1 MKKILSILFCVLFI
15 FSALAV
21 SVSASATDSA
31 IAFDDTSVEEDLSTI
46 YYNVNL
52 VFPSNPL
59 LEDLYLINLTEY
71 GYDATEGVGKDYAL
85 YLYLYNPSGKFV
97 TSGLNMVQFATSWK
111 VDSRGNLVGSNYKK
125 YSLTLL
131 DENDDNTLLKFRV
144 NDADEKI
151 FLKTKDGKRRYDIS
165 GIELAH
171 SNYEFEEY
179 SVGYSYV
186 FSGYMKG
193 YSNGSIDKSTLYCQR
208 DSFFTLEL
216 DVHQVSYLTGDSA
229 KGPGYSNQI
238 NSVYFSIPADI
249 EKKHGSLYDIKYEYY
264 HYFLN
269 PIVVTDN
276 QESFDIL
283 LADRGKLVD
292 SKSWP
297 YAIYNAERSTSL
309 SGIVDFEMKFSYGK
323 QYKDIFLSRYYWY
336 DSCKI
341 LDCLTTVF
349 YKSDLE
355 KDSEGLLLAT
365 AEELLQYMQD
375 YNLSYHTGTVLNKY
389 SADLFDLEKSKGYFC
404 NTVNVDEV
412 FSLSSYDDAYGNSL
426 QRLLDYGFFYT
437 GADHDVSI
445 VDAKYIEEVTRSK
458 LNASDFEKSMLMQE
472 YYKDDLCAYY
482 DAALLKGEKTYVL
495 RYAFSDNY
503 FSADLGS
510 DDISGDF
517 LMAEGNAYLNFD
529 IIQMT
534 FKNSD
539 GVATVIP
546 VSSAPSDGVFDV
558 IDTTPNKDTFGEW
571 WGEIW
576 KVLRIILLV
585 IGILILIFLCLNLIP
600 PVNDFFRSLFKRDDK
615 PKPTQDPPAHKKTRS
630 VSQSNSSRTRNR
642 SRTSSSAF
650 KHKNNYRRKKK

>member
-21 SVSASATDSA
+21 SVSASATDLA

-46 YYNVNL
+46 YYNVDL

-59 LEDLYLINLTEY
+59 LEDLYLINVTEY
-71 GYDATEGVGKDYAL
+71 GYDESNGAGKDYAL

-111 VDSRGNLVGSNYKK
+111 VDSRGNLVGFNYKK

-131 DENDDNTLLKFRV
+131 DESDDNTLLKFRV
-144 NDADEKI
+144 NDAGEKI

-171 SNYEFEEY
+171 SNYEFAEY

-208 DSFFTLEL
+208 NSFFTLEL

-264 HYFLN
+264 HCFLN
-269 PIVVTDN
+269 PIIVTDN
-276 QESFDIL
+276 EESYQTL
-283 LADRGKLVD
+283 MSDRGKITD
-292 SKSWP
+292 SSWDYNITSSYYNP
-297 YAIYNAERSTSL
+297 YTSYPTVC
-309 SGIVDFEMKFSYGK
+309 VDFLYGK
-323 QYKDIFLSRYYWY
+323 RWKSNLLCGYSYKNCQYLNP
-336 DSCKI
+336 
-341 LDCLTTVF
+341 LTMVF
-349 YKSDLE
+349 YNPDLD
-355 KDSEGLLLAT
+355 KDSEGAVLVKD
-365 AEELLQYMQD
+365 EDLLQYMREYD
-375 YNLSYHTGTVLNKY
+375 LSYYFGTLLNY
-389 SADLFDLEKSKGYFC
+389 SADLFNLSKSKGYFC
-404 NTVNVDEV
+404 NTVNVDEM

-426 QRLLDYGFFYT
+426 KRLWDYGFFYT
-437 GADHDVSI
+437 GEDHDVSI
-445 VDAKYIEEVTRSK
+445 IDAKYIEEVTESK
-458 LNASDFEKSMLMQE
+458 LVSSNFEQSLLIQDR
-472 YYKDDLCAYY
+472 YKTDLLEFYNSS
-482 DAALLKGEKTYVL
+482 LLKGEKTYIL
-495 RYAFSDNY
+495 RYAFADNY
-503 FSADLGS
+503 FSRDLEGEG
-510 DDISGDF
+510 IEGDF

-585 IGILILIFLCLNLIP
+585 IGILVLTFLCLNLIP
-600 PVNDFFRSLFKRDDK
+600 SVNDFFRSLFKREAKSK
-615 PKPTQDPPAHKKTRS
+615 PALDQIPFKKKTS
-630 VSQSNSSRTRNR
+630 IKQGK
-642 SRTSSSAF
+642 SSSSGKRNDNA
-650 KHKNNYRRKKK
+650 RGKKR

>member
-21 SVSASATDSA
+21 SVSASATNSA
-31 IAFDDTSVEEDLSTI
+31 TVFDETSVEEDLSTI
-46 YYNVNL
+46 YYNL
-52 VFPSNPL
+52 DLAFPSNPL
-59 LEDLYLINLTEY
+59 LEDLYLINVTEY
-71 GYDATEGVGKDYAL
+71 GYDESKGVGKDYAL

-97 TSGLNMVQFATSWK
+97 TNGLNMVQFATSWK
-111 VDSRGNLVGSNYKK
+111 VDSRGNLVGSNYQK

-131 DENDDNTLLKFRV
+131 DENDDNTLIKFRV
-144 NDADEKI
+144 DGANEKI
-151 FLKTKDGKRRYDIS
+151 FLKYKDGKRRYDIS

-171 SNYEFEEY
+171 SNYDFEEY

-193 YSNGSIDKSTLYCQR
+193 YSKKSSEKSTLHCQR
-208 DSFFTLEL
+208 DSSLTLEL

-229 KGPGYSNQI
+229 KGAGYSNQI

-249 EKKHGSLYDIKYEYY
+249 EKRYGSLYNIKYEYY

-269 PIVVTDN
+269 PIIVTDN

-292 SKSWP
+292 PKKWP
-297 YAIYNAERSTSL
+297 YAIYNSEMSINL
-309 SGIVDFEMKFSYGK
+309 NGGMDFEMKFSYGK
-323 QYKDIFLSRYYWY
+323 RYQNIFRTAYYWY

-375 YNLSYHTGTVLNKY
+375 YDLSYHTGTVLNKY
-389 SADLFDLEKSKGYFC
+389 SADLFDLEKSKGYIC
-404 NTVNVDEV
+404 NTVNVDDV

-426 QRLLDYGFFYT
+426 QRFGDYGFFYT

-445 VDAKYIEEVTRSK
+445 VDAKYIEEVTSAK
-458 LNASDFEKSMLMQE
+458 LGALNFEKSLLIQE

-482 DAALLKGEKTYVL
+482 NAALLKGKKTYIL
-495 RYAFSDNY
+495 RYAYSDNY
-503 FSADLGS
+503 YSTDLGS
-510 DDISGDF
+510 DEISGDF

-558 IDTTPNKDTFGEW
+558 IDTTPNKDTCGEW
-571 WGEIW
+571 WREIW
-576 KVLRIILLV
+576 KTLRVTLLV
-585 IGILILIFLCLNLIP
+585 IAILVLIFLCLNLIP
-600 PVNDFFRSLFKRDDK
+600 SVNDFFRSLFKRNDK
-615 PKPTQDPPAHKKTRS
+615 PKPTQDSPARKKTKSASRS
-630 VSQSNSSRTRNR
+630 NASRTRNN
-642 SRTSSSAF
+642 SQTSSPTF
-650 KHKNNYRRKKK
+650 KHKNSYRRKKK

>member
-31 IAFDDTSVEEDLSTI
+31 IAMDDTSVEDDLSSI
-46 YYNVNL
+46 YYNVDL

-59 LEDLYLINLTEY
+59 LKDLYLINLTEH

-131 DENDDNTLLKFRV
+131 DESDDNTLLKFRV

-208 DSFFTLEL
+208 DSFLTLEL

-249 EKKHGSLYDIKYEYY
+249 EKKYGSLYDIKYEYY
-264 HYFLN
+264 HCFLN
-269 PIVVTDN
+269 PIIVTDN
-276 QESFDIL
+276 EESYQTL
-283 LADRGKLVD
+283 MSDRGKITDSSWDYNITSSYNNPYTHHLVVH
-292 SKSWP
+292 
-297 YAIYNAERSTSL
+297 
-309 SGIVDFEMKFSYGK
+309 VDFLYGK
-323 QYKDIFLSRYYWY
+323 RWKSNFLCDYSYKNCQYLNP
-336 DSCKI
+336 
-341 LDCLTTVF
+341 LTMVF
-349 YKSDLE
+349 YNPNLD
-355 KDSEGLLLAT
+355 KDSEGAVLVKD
-365 AEELLQYMQD
+365 EDLLQYMREYD
-375 YNLSYHTGTVLNKY
+375 LSYYFGTLLNY
-389 SADLFDLEKSKGYFC
+389 SADLFNLSKSKGYFC
-404 NTVNVDEV
+404 NTVNVDEM

-426 QRLLDYGFFYT
+426 KRLWDYGLFYT
-437 GADHDVSI
+437 GEDHDVSI
-445 VDAKYIEEVTRSK
+445 VDAKYIEEVTEKK
-458 LNASDFEKSMLMQE
+458 LASSNFEQSMLIQDR
-472 YYKDDLCAYY
+472 YKTDLLKFYNSS
-482 DAALLKGEKTYVL
+482 LLKGEKTYIL
-495 RYAFSDNY
+495 RYAFADNY
-503 FSADLGS
+503 FSRDLVGEG
-510 DDISGDF
+510 IEGDF

-546 VSSAPSDGVFDV
+546 VSSSPSDGVFDV

-576 KVLRIILLV
+576 KVLRIILLI
-585 IGILILIFLCLNLIP
+585 IGILVLAFLCLNLIP
-600 PVNDFFRSLFKRDDK
+600 SVNDFFRSLFKRNDK
-615 PKPTQDPPAHKKTRS
+615 PKPTQDSPAQKKTKGASRS
-630 VSQSNSSRTRNR
+630 NASRTRKN
-642 SRTSSSAF
+642 SQTSSPTF
-650 KHKNNYRRKKK
+650 KHKNSYRRKKK